1 MKGHPQRRYF
11 KFSNESAENLLV
23 PLREDYDVQER
34 LDVLAYCAIKKK
46 IRAPHSESA
55 PTDGTSP
62 VNSAQAPL
70 RHTRGPA

>member
-1 MKGHPQRRYF
+1 MNIYALF
-11 KFSNESAENLLV
+11 LLNATA
-23 PLREDYDVQER
+23 PSYDVQER